1 MGDASHIF
9 SHFSPLSYFL
19 TLLTLITCSHSFPQ
33 FPTVSHSFPQFL
45 PCLPTLPTPIYRAP
59 ATTQRLLASNM
70 RSNMRPHMPQGHT
83 TRAVPYHKATS
94 SEQHATRPLLA
105 SNMRPI
111 VHNDHMWITRGSH
124 GDHMGITWERI
135 EVTLMIKFMIKAMIE
150 SFARITTVHGKHSGE
165 FRRVA
170 CTLLVS
176 LSKPQRAEEH
186 PRAFETASR
195 RCTKR
200 TEGQKDRRTDR
211 QTVKVHHKDRRTEGR
226 KDGRTEGQIDKR
238 TNGQPEKRTHREQPE
253 KRTTREPDKWTNHKG
268 HATRCRAAVPKKPP
282 PSQPLSSRRP
292 RSKPRARQRSE

>member
-1 MGDASHIF
+1 M
-9 SHFSPLSYFL
+9 
-19 TLLTLITCSHSFPQ
+19 FPQ
-33 FPTVSHSFPQFL
+33 FPTVSHSFSHV
-45 PCLPTLPTPIYRAP
+45 YRP
-59 ATTQRLLASNM
+59 YRPPSTEPPLQLNDFWRATCAATCV
-70 RSNMRPHMPQGHT
+70 HT
-83 TRAVPYHKATS
+83 CHKAIPPGPCHT
-94 SEQHATRPLLA
+94 TRPLLA

>member
-83 TRAVPYHKATS
+83 TRALPYHKATS

-200 TEGQKDRRTDR
+200 TEGQKDRRTEG
-211 QTVKVHHKDRRTEGR
+211 QKDRSTNGQTDNQRNGHTENNPR
-226 KDGRTEGQIDKR
+226 
-238 TNGQPEKRTHREQPE
+238 NGQPENRTNGP
-253 KRTTREPDKWTNHKG
+253 TTRAMPRGAELP
-268 HATRCRAAVPKKPP
+268 CPK
-282 PSQPLSSRRP
+282 SRRP
-292 RSKPRARQRSE
+292 PSHCPAAVHVLSREPANVRSRLPPG

>member
-1 MGDASHIF
+1 MIYTYRGRKVGVATSVYL
-9 SHFSPLSYFL
+9 SPLFFGFVFINDFKNL
-19 TLLTLITCSHSFPQ
+19 CHSHLRAGARPRRSMPG
-33 FPTVSHSFPQFL
+33 
-45 PCLPTLPTPIYRAP
+45 PCH
-59 ATTQRLLASNM
+59 TTRPLLASNM
-70 RSNMRPHMPQGHT
+70 PHGHT

-200 TEGQKDRRTDR
+200 TEGQKDRRTEGPIDKR
-211 QTVKVHHKDRRTEGR
+211 SRCTTRTGGR
-226 KDGRTEGQIDKR
+226 KDGRTEGQKDR
-238 TNGQPEKRTHREQPE
+238 STNGQTDNQRNGHTENNPRNGQPENRTNGP
-253 KRTTREPDKWTNHKG
+253 TTRAMPRGAELP
-268 HATRCRAAVPKKPP
+268 CPK
-282 PSQPLSSRRP
+282 SRRP
-292 RSKPRARQRSE
+292 PSHCPAAVHELSREPAKVRVA